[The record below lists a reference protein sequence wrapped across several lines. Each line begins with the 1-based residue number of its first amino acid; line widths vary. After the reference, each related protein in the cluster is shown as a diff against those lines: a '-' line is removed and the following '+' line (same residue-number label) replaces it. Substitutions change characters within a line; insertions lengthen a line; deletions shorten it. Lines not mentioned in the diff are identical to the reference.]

1 MELPSEL
8 WTDILMDFVIGLPL
22 LEDPATG
29 LLYDSILVMVDRF
42 SKYAEMVPF
51 RRDYTAVQLAHVVK
65 DRLIRYYGILK
76 TIISDRDKLFILNY
90 WVTLMAEIGTKRK
103 LLIAYH
109 P

>member
-1 MELPSEL
+1 
-8 WTDILMDFVIGLPL
+8 MDFVIGLPL

-42 SKYAEMVPF
+42 LKYAEMVPF
-51 RRDYTAVQLAHVVK
+51 RRDYTAVQLVYVVK

-76 TIISDRDKLFILNY
+76 IIVSDRDKLFTLNY